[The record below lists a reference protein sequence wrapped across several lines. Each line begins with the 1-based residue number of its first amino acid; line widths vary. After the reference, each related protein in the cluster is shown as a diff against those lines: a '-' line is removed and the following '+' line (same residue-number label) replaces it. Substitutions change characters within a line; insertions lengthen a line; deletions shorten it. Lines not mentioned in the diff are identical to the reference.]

1 MSWVRYLWFP
11 RVNGVGLLSPPSSV
25 LNLHFLTH
33 VFQAIKFETDILSLN
48 AHILRQWPLLSGGSF
63 FNLIYCPIVDLQCCI
78 SFCCMQSELFI
89 HRHISTLFQI
99 LFPYRLLQSIEQS
112 SLCNTAGPYQ
122 LSILCVCVCVCAQL
136 CLTLCIPMDCSPPGS
151 SVREI
156 FHARLLE
163 QVAVFFSKK
172 SP

>member
-112 SLCNTAGPYQ
+112 SLCHSVGSHQ
-122 LSILCVCVCVCAQL
+122 LSILY
-136 CLTLCIPMDCSPPGS
+136 IS
-151 SVREI
+151 SVQSLSHVQLSGTPWTVACLPGFPVI
-156 FHARLLE
+156 YHLLE
-163 QVAVFFSKK
+163 LAQIHAH
-172 SP
+172 